1 MINKKIVI
9 SRIAIGIM
17 IVLSLI
23 ATVTKILTGFDI
35 DEAYALA
42 LPYRGL
48 QGDRLFAEMWEVHQT
63 SYLIPFLF
71 MKFYSVMVPS
81 LDYLVLFMR
90 SVASILHI
98 GMSVLVFFSCRKI
111 EIIKKDTWRNGIAFV
126 AALIYCN
133 FLPKWMMNLDFS
145 MLQLWFFTLFLI
157 FFLAG
162 EKSVGR
168 KSVINF
174 LFAGLAL
181 AMDVLAYPGMVLLY
195 PAAVVM
201 MAIKAYSDKKKMQV
215 SLKHMWYTIG
225 SFTLG
230 CLLAAIVFFICI
242 FRYMSLAELLETVP
256 KVFMD
261 GAHQYDFVTKISLY
275 ASQWMEVLRQT
286 VILLVPALVITV
298 IFRFV
303 YRRFHFTKKYG
314 ETDFLF
320 LLCLFFELEVSALIT
335 FAGLVVTWGPFR
347 LQVRYIIQFVM
358 AFLLIRQLQKMQT
371 GKKLNMVDKNKK
383 TGDCVVTDKMQNGL
397 ENSITGTGETNG
409 LSELQWIW
417 WLSLIAYIGILVAS
431 NVGPTSSAS
440 YLVIGNIL
448 FVGITLL
455 IGKKQGKMTEMLSVV
470 GAVLFV
476 VSLIMCKGF
485 YMRNTEYVPGDI
497 TDGLVKMQE
506 GPLAGIYVKSE
517 DGIRFTSDYHTIKD
531 KTNDSD
537 RVLFMGTESLCNL
550 YANGTVVS
558 PTTISTPAF
567 NEQWVEYFEMHP
579 DKMPTII
586 FLAKNTVDNRE
597 KFFAKNPFG
606 IWIAENY
613 DVECMEETDSL
624 CVIREKK

>member
-17 IVLSLI
+17 IALSLI
-23 ATVTKILTGFDI
+23 ATVIKILTGFDI

-71 MKFYSVMVPS
+71 MKLYSVMVPS

-90 SVASILHI
+90 SVATILHI
-98 GMSVLVFFSCRKI
+98 GMSVLVFFFCRKI
-111 EIIKKDTWRNGIAFV
+111 EILKRDTWRNGVAFI
-126 AALIYCN
+126 AALVYCN
-133 FLPKWMMNLDFS
+133 FLPKWMMDLDFS

-157 FFLAG
+157 FFIAG
-162 EKSVGR
+162 EKCDGR
-168 KSVINF
+168 KSVIHF
-174 LFAGLAL
+174 LLAGLAL
-181 AMDVLAYPGMVLLY
+181 AVDVLAYPGMVLLY

-201 MAIKAYSDKKKMQV
+201 MVIKAYSDKKKRQV
-215 SLKHMWYTIG
+215 SLKHMWYQIG

-242 FRYMSLAELLETVP
+242 FRYMSLAVLLETVP

-298 IFRFV
+298 IFCFL
-303 YRRFHFTKKYG
+303 YRKFHFAKRYG
-314 ETDFLF
+314 EADFF
-320 LLCLFFELEVSALIT
+320 ILLCLFFELEVSALIT
-335 FAGLVVTWGPFR
+335 FAGLIITWGPFR

-358 AFLLIRQLQKMQT
+358 ALLLIRRLQK
-371 GKKLNMVDKNKK
+371 
-383 TGDCVVTDKMQNGL
+383 GL
-397 ENSITGTGETNG
+397 KNSITGTSKMNG

-417 WLSLIAYIGILVAS
+417 WSSLIAYVGILVAS

-448 FVGITLL
+448 FVGLTLL
-455 IGKKQGKMTEMLSVV
+455 IGKKQGKMTEMLSVM

-506 GPLAGIYVKSE
+506 GPLAGIYVAGE
-517 DGIRFTSDYHTIKD
+517 DNIRFTSDYHTIRD

-537 RVLFMGTESLCNL
+537 CVLFMGTESLCNL

-624 CVIREKK
+624 CIIREK

>member
-23 ATVTKILTGFDI
+23 ATVIKILTGFDI

-71 MKFYSVMVPS
+71 MKLYSVMVPS

-90 SVASILHI
+90 SIATILHI
-98 GMSVLVFFSCRKI
+98 GMSVLVYFFCKKI
-111 EIIKKDTWRNGIAFV
+111 QIIKKDIRCNGIAFL
-126 AALIYCN
+126 AALIYYN
-133 FLPKWMMNLDFS
+133 FLPKWMMDLDFS
-145 MLQLWFFTLFLI
+145 MLQLWFFTLFLV
-157 FFLAG
+157 FFIAG
-162 EKSVGR
+162 EKCDGR
-168 KSVINF
+168 KSIIHFWV
-174 LFAGLAL
+174 AGLAL

-195 PAAVVM
+195 PAAIFM
-201 MAIKAYSDKKKMQV
+201 MVIKARSDKKKRQIP
-215 SLKHMWYTIG
+215 LKHMWYTIG

-230 CLLAAIVFFICI
+230 CLLAAIVFFVCI
-242 FRYMSLAELLETVP
+242 FRYMSLTELLETVP

-286 VILLVPALVITV
+286 VILLVPALIMTV
-298 IFRFV
+298 VFRFL
-303 YRRFHFTKKYG
+303 YQKFHFNKKYG
-314 ETDFLF
+314 ETDFF
-320 LLCLFFELEVSALIT
+320 VLLCLFFELEVSALIT
-335 FAGLVVTWGPFR
+335 FAGLIITWGPFR

-358 AFLLIRQLQKMQT
+358 AFLLIIWLQKIQN
-371 GKKLNMVDKNKK
+371 GKKRKLIDENEK
-383 TGDCVVTDKMQNGL
+383 TDACVVTDTMQKGL
-397 ENSITGTGETNG
+397 KNSITGMGETNG
-409 LSELQWIW
+409 LRELQWIW

-448 FVGITLL
+448 FVGMTLL
-455 IGKKQGKMTEMLSVV
+455 IGKEQEKITEMLSAV

-476 VSLIMCKGF
+476 ISLIMCKGF

-506 GPLAGIYVKSE
+506 GPLAGIYVAGE
-517 DGIRFTSDYHTIKD
+517 DQIRFTSDYHTIKD

-537 RVLFMGTESLCNL
+537 KVLFMGTESLCNL

-624 CVIREKK
+624 CIIREK